1 MIRFV
6 LVSEGVS
13 MLKSQINGTN
23 NQSTKPISPPF
34 IFRDPNSPEKIYG
47 MAHSLQELTEILPF
61 IPYFSIEF
69 HSYRVESDSSISSDL
84 GLWLRY
90 ILSLNELA
98 DEIEKLAS
106 SIEGLDLKEKLIQ
119 LLNAHFLDE

>member
-34 IFRDPNSPEKIYG
+34 IFRDPNFLDTIFG
-47 MAHSLQELTEILPF
+47 MAYSLPELAEILPF
-61 IPYFSIEF
+61 VPYFSIE
-69 HSYRVESDSSISSDL
+69 HHTYRVESDNSISCDL
-84 GLWLRY
+84 TLWIRY
-90 ILSLNELA
+90 ILGLNPLA
-98 DEIEKLAS
+98 DKVEQIG
-106 SIEGLDLKEKLIQ
+106 SIVEGLDLKEHLIQ
-119 LLNAHFLDE
+119 IINSHILDE